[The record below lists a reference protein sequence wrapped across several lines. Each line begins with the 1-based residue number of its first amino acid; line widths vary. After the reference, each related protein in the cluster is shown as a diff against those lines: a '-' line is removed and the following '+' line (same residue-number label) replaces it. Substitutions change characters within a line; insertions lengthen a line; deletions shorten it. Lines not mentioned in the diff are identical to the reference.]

1 MTLVHLTVKESR
13 TLRGRGLR
21 KYVKRITNV
30 NFSKLPYFIK
40 IWQRKSLPT
49 LVGWG

>member
-21 KYVKRITNV
+21 KYVKRITKSNIW
-30 NFSKLPYFIK
+30 KLQISQETIENYHIYG
-40 IWQRKSLPT
+40 IINI
-49 LVGWG
+49 